1 MDHLVRWTHYDSD
14 IHCREV
20 TVVYGQTEASP
31 AITMHS
37 PGDTLEQRSST
48 VGRAMPNTEV
58 KIIDEG
64 GPLFHGVKWANCYL
78 VMSGYDEDA
87 EATAR
92 TIDSEGW
99 LHTGDLASMRE
110 DEHFRIRGRSKEM
123 IFRGGREHLSCR
135 DRDVP
140 V

>member
-1 MDHLVRWTHYDSD
+1 V
-14 IHCREV
+14 
-20 TVVYGQTEASP
+20 
-31 AITMHS
+31 
-37 PGDTLEQRSST
+37 
-48 VGRAMPNTEV
+48 
-58 KIIDEG
+58 

-110 DEHFRIRGRSKEM
+110 DEHFHIRGRSKEM
-123 IFRGGREHLSCR
+123 IIRGGETIYPAEIETFLFNHPKISEVSVVGLPDLKMGETVAGLDPTQARTNRNGGR
-135 DRDVP
+135 DP
-140 V
+140 GIL